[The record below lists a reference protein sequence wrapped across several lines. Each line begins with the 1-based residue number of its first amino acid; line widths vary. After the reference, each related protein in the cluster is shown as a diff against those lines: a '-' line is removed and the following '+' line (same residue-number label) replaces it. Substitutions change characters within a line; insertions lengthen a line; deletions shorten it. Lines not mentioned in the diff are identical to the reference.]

1 MYNDFYGLKEKP
13 FAAEPNP
20 RFLVLMEEHQE
31 ALSTLVYAIDQ
42 QEGWGLVVGEPGVGK
57 TTLIIALLRELGE
70 RVLSAVVTNPK
81 LVPLDFLNQLAL
93 ELGLEGPFASKGPF
107 LAALAQLIN
116 RCRREGRL
124 VLVVVDEAQDL
135 SAEMLEE
142 LRLLGNLDNASP
154 RVLNIFLV
162 GQPEI
167 IRVLKRAAARAL
179 MQRLHR
185 SYALK
190 PLTPQATAEYVRQR
204 LSLAGA
210 QREIFDAE
218 GMAAVYEVS
227 RGVPRLINSLC
238 DDAMI
243 IGLHQGQKTLGRQLV
258 LQAAAE
264 DPSLEWPPSEERLAG
279 PASLAAALAPAP
291 TPEPPSRP
299 APEPAPSRPAAAS
312 SFRAAALAAELA
324 AEPLPPGQPEPQ
336 PEPRPQ
342 PAAEAPEEAQ
352 PQAGPSPEASP
363 PKRPQPRPEPEDT
376 PAPRRPP
383 AAAPRP
389 GRLAAERERA
399 PIRPPAR
406 KRGIFSRLASGF
418 SREAPGSLGKRILFL
433 LLLLALIAGGYF
445 GVKKAWPRVRGWVSG
460 PSIEIPDI
468 APEVTKSAP
477 KAKEGPVDWGPT
489 LKLASPATTEKE
501 GRHGQND

>member
-42 QEGWGLVVGEPGVGK
+42 QEGWALVVGEPGVGK

-116 RCRREGRL
+116 RCRREGKL
-124 VLVVVDEAQDL
+124 ILLVVDEAQDL

-190 PLTPQATAEYVRQR
+190 PLTPKATALYVSQR

-210 QREIFDAE
+210 SGAIFNVE
-218 GMAAVYEVS
+218 GLAGVYEVS
-227 RGVPRLINSLC
+227 RGVPRLINSVC
-238 DDAMI
+238 DDALLLGM
-243 IGLHQGQKTLGRQLV
+243 HQEQKTIGRELV
-258 LQAAAE
+258 RQAAAD
-264 DPSLEWPPSEERLAG
+264 DPSLDWPPSEEFLRGVTPPPLPEPQPHDAAPEP
-279 PASLAAALAPAP
+279 PAERAPAP
-291 TPEPPSRP
+291 ST
-299 APEPAPSRPAAAS
+299 
-312 SFRAAALAAELA
+312 FRAAALAAELA
-324 AEPLPPGQPEPQ
+324 LDTQTDSGG
-336 PEPRPQ
+336 
-342 PAAEAPEEAQ
+342 Q
-352 PQAGPSPEASP
+352 PQAPSPQRPEPGDETTIEPEDAP
-363 PKRPQPRPEPEDT
+363 PPLPRPEPGMA
-376 PAPRRPP
+376 PPRRPLP
-383 AAAPRP
+383 GAVRP
-389 GRLAAERERA
+389 GQARPLV
-399 PIRPPAR
+399 RPPAKR
-406 KRGIFSRLASGF
+406 RGIFSRLAAGL
-418 SREAPGSLGKRILFL
+418 SREAPGSLWKRVLFL
-433 LLLLALIAGGYF
+433 LLLLALLGGGYF
-445 GVKKAWPRVRGWVSG
+445 GVKKAWPRIKFWVSG
-460 PSIEIPDI
+460 PTIEIPDI
-468 APEVTKSAP
+468 VPEVAKSAP
-477 KAKEGPVDWGPT
+477 KAKEGPIDWGPT
-489 LKLASPATTEKE
+489 LKVASPAITEKE
-501 GRHGQND
+501 GRRGQND